1 MSAFLFSVRLLKEKQ
16 SVLIQVKQGCT
27 VLDISGMFSKCFAGG
42 IEVVRVRHCL
52 RNFTPPKKENKKI
65 ILRLF
70 FLYPSSS
77 LSLSIIQVW
86 TYVHMVCGLFR

>member
-1 MSAFLFSVRLLKEKQ
+1 M
-16 SVLIQVKQGCT
+16 
-27 VLDISGMFSKCFAGG
+27 LDISGMFSKCFAGG

-70 FLYPSSS
+70 FLHPSSS
-77 LSLSIIQVW
+77 LSL
-86 TYVHMVCGLFR
+86 LFKYELMCIWSVAFLDSVIYFSYSWFRMDSKPIR

>member
-1 MSAFLFSVRLLKEKQ
+1 M
-16 SVLIQVKQGCT
+16 
-27 VLDISGMFSKCFAGG
+27 LDISGMFSKCFAGG

-70 FLYPSSS
+70 FLHPSSS
-77 LSLSIIQVW
+77 LSL
-86 TYVHMVCGLFR
+86 LFKYELMCIWSVAFLDSVIYFSWSLVSDGF

>member
-1 MSAFLFSVRLLKEKQ
+1 MFG
-16 SVLIQVKQGCT
+16 LIQVKQGCI

-70 FLYPSSS
+70 FLHPSSS
-77 LSLSIIQVW
+77 LSLYYSSMNLCA
-86 TYVHMVCGLFR
+86 YGLWPFR

>member
-65 ILRLF
+65 ILSLF
-70 FLYPSSS
+70 FLHPSS
-77 LSLSIIQVW
+77 SLSIIQVW
-86 TYVHMVCGLFR
+86 TYVNMVCGFFR